1 MILEII
7 ATITSRFQS
16 SLRQGI
22 KLNPLYTLSTMTS
35 IFYDKFDKV
44 SCAMTAKKPANK
56 VLPIRVFGLLI
67 FVVHRYPYR
76 GSKYSPRKLP
86 SFHSPHH
93 LRHYFCQERCLRLS
107 NRILIMMTLIKVYI
121 INPVDTGFQMHICS
135 IIWFWVHL
143 RMSSSKTHMLLLEKN
158 VFHEYWPFCNRFI
171 VFAFVASWL
180 LPVICKQ

>member
-7 ATITSRFQS
+7 ATITSPFQS

-22 KLNPLYTLSTMTS
+22 KLNPLNTLSTMIN
-35 IFYDKFDKV
+35 IFHDKFDKV
-44 SCAMTAKKPANK
+44 SCAMTAKKPAKK
-56 VLPIRVFGLLI
+56 VCCQSEFLV
-67 FVVHRYPYR
+67 
-76 GSKYSPRKLP
+76 YSFSLSTDTHTDAHNIACKNWHL
-86 SFHSPHH
+86 SSP
-93 LRHYFCQERCLRLS
+93 LGTFCQERCLHLS
-107 NRILIMMTLIKVYI
+107 NRISIMMTLIKVYI

-158 VFHEYWPFCNRFI
+158 VFHKYWPFCNRFI